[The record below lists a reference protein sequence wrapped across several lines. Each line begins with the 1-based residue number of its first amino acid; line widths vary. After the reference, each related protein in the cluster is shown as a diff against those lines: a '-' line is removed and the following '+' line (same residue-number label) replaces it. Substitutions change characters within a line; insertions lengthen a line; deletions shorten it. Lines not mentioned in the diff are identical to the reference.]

1 MNDILKLFGLI
12 LPWALTA
19 FLAGLL
25 LGLWNGDQA
34 VFSQYEERLAEAQ
47 MRDSVND
54 HALNLLAKDR
64 YQKRDALVGAVRA
77 WRKEKDAAKP

>member
-1 MNDILKLFGLI
+1 MI

-19 FLAGLL
+19 LLAGLL

-34 VFSQYEERLAEAQ
+34 VFRQYEDRLAEAR

-54 HALNLLAKDR
+54 AALNLLAKDR
-64 YQKRDALVGAVRA
+64 YQKRDALAEAVRA
-77 WRKEKDAAKP
+77 WRKDAAKP

>member
-1 MNDILKLFGLI
+1 MI

-34 VFSQYEERLAEAQ
+34 VFRQYEDRLAEAR

-54 HALNLLAKDR
+54 AALNLLAKDR
-64 YQKRDALVGAVRA
+64 YQKRDALAEAVRA
-77 WRKEKDAAKP
+77 WRKDAAKP